1 LIIALA
7 IVVTVAVWIFV
18 AGNSRPAW
26 V

>member
-18 AGNSRPAW
+18 AGKSRPAW